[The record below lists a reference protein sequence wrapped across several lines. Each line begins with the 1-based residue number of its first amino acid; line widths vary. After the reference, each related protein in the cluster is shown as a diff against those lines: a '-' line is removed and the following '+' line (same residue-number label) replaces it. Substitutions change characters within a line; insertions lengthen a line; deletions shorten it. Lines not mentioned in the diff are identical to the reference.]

1 MDLENEHRKKQERI
15 EITDV
20 DDFDFDGYQ
29 VVRGEFFSHIAEP
42 CFVFNNNK
50 AYVNTACVRKL
61 PETEFVQI
69 LVSSEEKKLIV
80 RPSEESIK
88 DSVRWRSGN
97 GTIKPK
103 QITCKMFFAKVFSLM
118 GWDYGNRYK
127 LLGKLIRS
135 NGELLYVFDLKTP
148 EIFVKKEVN
157 GVIKNSRNP
166 TYPEDWKDRFGLSVK
181 EHQANLQVNI
191 YNGYAVYSLQDEK
204 QRGSKNE

>member
-118 GWDYGNRYK
+118 GW
-127 LLGKLIRS
+127 
-135 NGELLYVFDLKTP
+135 
-148 EIFVKKEVN
+148 
-157 GVIKNSRNP
+157 
-166 TYPEDWKDRFGLSVK
+166 KDRFGLSFK